1 MSPRWLFLIPAAFL
15 LTLGAGAGIISMF
28 AGVSWVL
35 SLLLLA
41 GLSVAGGHQAL
52 WLWEFA
58 RLVGRSAGP
67 AGPPVLSLDRF
78 AMEYGLAGG
87 GAAFLAGLGVTTW
100 ALTSANLHVNPA
112 GLTRVLCGGFL
123 MLLGLQAAFNSLF
136 MGVLRLGG
144 GLAAARLGQPSA
156 PLE

>member
-15 LTLGAGAGIISMF
+15 LTLGAGAAILSAF
-28 AGVSWVL
+28 LTHAWVL

-41 GLSVAGGHQAL
+41 GLCVSGGHQAI

-67 AGPPVLSLDRF
+67 NGPPVLSLDRF

-87 GAAFLAGLGVTTW
+87 GAVFLAGLGVTTW
-100 ALTSANLHVNPA
+100 ALASGNLPANPA
-112 GLTRVLCGGFL
+112 GLAHVLCGGFL
-123 MLLGLQAAFNSLF
+123 MLLGVQAAFNSLF

-144 GLAAARLGQPSA
+144 GLGATQSRHSTPQP
-156 PLE
+156 E